1 MNKFSC
7 HKAGKAFVHFCPDPW
22 QWAMFDDPWMELFYL
37 VMYMFNVADM
47 GCWCSFSRQSETDF
61 SQWALVIITIWF
73 VYFRSRLPKY

>member
-47 GCWCSFSRQSETDF
+47 GCWCSFSRKSETDF